1 MIRQSFFRFCCG
13 CHSKN
18 EVTNV
23 PSTFYIMF
31 CIVTADVLKLPP
43 ESTNQKCLHM
53 SPASWIHQSGAS
65 PVSPS
70 AVLNQSGRI
79 LVLSLSSLDHSTRAD
94 SIMGDWGWMFFSNN
108 FRHYYWNVG
117 YTYVQIEKN
126 YSLFD
131 LNGDTL
137 ADHETLIKILQHRI
151 HWQIMKPWS
160 RSCITFVKSLLMFQK
175 TII

>member
-1 MIRQSFFRFCCG
+1 
-13 CHSKN
+13 
-18 EVTNV
+18 
-23 PSTFYIMF
+23 MF

-117 YTYVQIEKN
+117 YTYVQIEKIIV
-126 YSLFD
+126 YS
-131 LNGDTL
+131 
-137 ADHETLIKILQHRI
+137 IWMRI

-160 RSCITFVKSLLMFQK
+160 RSCSTGYTGRSWNLDQDPASHLWNLY
-175 TII
+175 